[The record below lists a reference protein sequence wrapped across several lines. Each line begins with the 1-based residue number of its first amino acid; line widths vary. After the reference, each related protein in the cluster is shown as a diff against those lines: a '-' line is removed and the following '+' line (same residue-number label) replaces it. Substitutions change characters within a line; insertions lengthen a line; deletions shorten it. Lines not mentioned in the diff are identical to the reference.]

1 MSINDL
7 ICNRISIIASDALKY
22 EKYIDSVKD
31 IVSSV
36 NPEFYKQCVDAHQ
49 QLITISEKIIKNA
62 NKLDNLLSDI
72 KILDILME
80 IYNDLFSLNSSM
92 EILISLIQNQNYI
105 KLMLYNMSAT
115 YTTSFYHERN
125 NMISNYEKYI
135 SKSVD
140 EDSEIFKKVFES
152 LKIKESP
159 DRILVF
165 VLDNENTVNKFT
177 INLISEVI
185 KYLKGEKRRRV
196 ELIVESQKDILLNV
210 ARVKLSKYVGIQ
222 SSLVRYG
229 LAPITKSMTLETL
242 FEAFDCEYKSDKSAE
257 DNFTDFIQEKKC
269 GLIVISSDS
278 MSPVEFNAKGLIDHA
293 YVSANDLKT
302 NLQSGLTKK
311 TLERFNTADVLER
324 GKLDPKPIK
333 IYGKGP
339 MWIIFQTIN
348 GTLYRCL
355 GNGVEAKISSDKVCG
370 LITGLSTRAHHY
382 NKLQS
387 NDIINKCFDSSAS
400 NILQDYESMKQSP
413 PDPSVIKQSIIYDLE
428 RKFKESIE
436 ESPIKSVADFK
447 TKLID
452 IPSITETLLD
462 KLTHTTGVVGKG
474 STEYLVT
481 YIARFEGTI
490 NKFIKELETK
500 YASMK
505 IKPSIFKELTDDAL
519 ISHINSVYLSIITA
533 TIDELD
539 KSRVWI
545 DYDISLKE
553 FFLERKEAIV

>member
-1 MSINDL
+1 MSLSNL
-7 ICNRISIIASDALKY
+7 ISNRINIIASDALKY
-22 EKYIDSVKD
+22 EKYIDGVKD

-36 NPEFYKQCVDAHQ
+36 NPEFYKQCIEAHG
-49 QLITISEKIIKNA
+49 QLSSLSVKITNNA
-62 NKLDNLLSDI
+62 KQLDSLLGDI
-72 KILDILME
+72 KILDILMG
-80 IYNDLFSLNSSM
+80 IYNDLFALSSSM
-92 EILISLIQNQNYI
+92 EVLISLIQNQNYI

-125 NMISNYEKYI
+125 TMISNYEKYI
-135 SKSVD
+135 SVSVD
-140 EDSEIFKKVFES
+140 EDSEIFKSIFES
-152 LKIKESP
+152 LKIKDSP
-159 DRILVF
+159 DRILLF

-210 ARVKLSKYVGIQ
+210 SRIKLSKYSGVQ

-229 LAPITKSMTLETL
+229 LAPITKSMSLEKLFETL
-242 FEAFDCEYKSDKSAE
+242 DYEYKSDKSIE
-257 DNFTDFIQEKKC
+257 DNFTDFTQEKKC
-269 GLIVISSDS
+269 GLIVMTSSS
-278 MSPVEFNAKGLIDHA
+278 MSPVEFNARGLIDHA
-293 YVSANDLKT
+293 YVNANDLKT

-324 GKLDPKPIK
+324 NKPVPKPNEV
-333 IYGKGP
+333 YGKGP
-339 MWIIFQTIN
+339 IWLVFQTIN
-348 GTLYRCL
+348 GSLYRCL
-355 GNGVEAKISSDKVCG
+355 GNGTESKISSDKICG

-400 NILQDYESMKQSP
+400 SILQDYESMKQSP
-413 PDPSVIKQSIIYDLE
+413 PDPSVIKHSIIYELE
-428 RKFKESIE
+428 KKFKESIE
-436 ESPIKSVADFK
+436 DSPISSVADFK
-447 TKLID
+447 TRLID
-452 IPSITETLLD
+452 IPLITEVLLD
-462 KLTHTTGVVGKG
+462 KLTHTTGVAGKG

-490 NKFIKELETK
+490 NRFIKELENK
-500 YASMK
+500 YTIMK
-505 IKPSIFKELTDDAL
+505 LKPSIFKELTEDAL
-519 ISHINSVYLSIITA
+519 VSHIISVYLSIITA

-539 KSRVWI
+539 KSRVWT